1 MILLLRRILK
11 KSIRFLRNNL
21 SLIQVSFVYGCYG
34 YFKAFGSS
42 FEFMFSPVSHCIFPT
57 DKYFEKIIELND
69 VAALKLNDG
78 Q

>member
-1 MILLLRRILK
+1 
-11 KSIRFLRNNL
+11 L

-34 YFKAFGSS
+34 YFKAFESS
-42 FEFMFSPVSHCIFPT
+42 FDEFMFSPVSHWIFPT